1 MKFEISFILPGY
13 NVVNYVRDCIESILR
28 QPIQNIEIIYVDDVS
43 TDHTADVVR
52 EMALK
57 DNRIKMVEH
66 SQNKGSYAARNTG
79 MQLAQGKWIIFLDP
93 DDILSPNFGQSLG
106 AFLNDSTVNLITY
119 DYESFNDGED
129 LPKVSHAKNPV
140 EVLEIKQLLQRKDF
154 AWLKLIRTS
163 WLRKTEINFHEG
175 KTMWDILFHW
185 QICIKA
191 EKAIYIK
198 ENLIWYRQRST
209 ASSYRNDWY
218 RAEGFSVMDKLRE
231 FLANSSQL
239 EIYEY
244 ELTVK
249 ELNLFYDIYT
259 SFLGKKDLVKQ
270 ALVEV
275 KKRITPCHWSAITKA
290 KNFDKKK
297 KNYLITFFRPK
308 SIPWSLKY
316 LPSNISGL
324 VNYRI
329 ISFKRIL
336 SSYFHGLYG

>member
-57 DNRIKMVEH
+57 DNRIKLVEH

-231 FLANSSQL
+231 FLVNSSQL
-239 EIYEY
+239 KIYEH
-244 ELTVK
+244 EFTVK
-249 ELNLFYDIYT
+249 ELNLFYDIISAFWGTKNLVNKAHLEFISRATLKHWQVITQT
-259 SFLGKKDLVKQ
+259 SALNKEKNDYFVTFL
-270 ALVEV
+270 
-275 KKRITPCHWSAITKA
+275 
-290 KNFDKKK
+290 
-297 KNYLITFFRPK
+297 RPK
-308 SIPWSLKY
+308 FIPWNIKFLFQNLRCITRLKIR
-316 LPSNISGL
+316 LL
-324 VNYRI
+324 RKK
-329 ISFKRIL
+329 FK
-336 SSYFHGLYG
+336 

>member
-1 MKFEISFILPGY
+1 MEIKISFVLPGY
-13 NVVNYVRDCIESILR
+13 NVSSYVEECIESILS
-28 QPIQNIEIIYVDDVS
+28 QPIKNIEVIFVDDAS
-43 TDHTADVVR
+43 TDSTTEIVR
-52 EMALK
+52 KMAKL
-57 DNRIKMVEH
+57 DNRIRLVEH

-79 MQLAQGKWIIFLDP
+79 MYSAKGQWVIFLDP
-93 DDILSPNFGQSLG
+93 DDILSPNFGRSLG
-106 AFLNDSTVNLITY
+106 AFLNDPTVNLITY

-129 LPKVSHAKNPV
+129 LPKISHAKNPV

-275 KKRITPCHWSAITKA
+275 KKRITPCHWSAITEA

-324 VNYRI
+324 VNSRI